1 MTAVTELQAGGAS
14 VRRACAALAL
24 APASYYRALRP
35 PAEPQP
41 RGPKNSPRA
50 LTPAERQETL
60 ELLRCARFVD
70 RSPHQIYAARLDEGQ
85 YLCSPRTMY
94 RILDANREVRER
106 RDQCRRPHHTKPQ
119 LVARQPNQAW
129 SWDLTKLLT
138 LTKGSYLYL
147 YVLLDLYSRFIVGW
161 LLATRESGR
170 LARRLIQETCVKQ
183 GIGRGQLTM
192 HSDRGTAP
200 TAKAVTQLYADL
212 DIVHSLSRPRVSNDN
227 PFSEALFKTL
237 QYAPGAPDRFVGVEH
252 GRSWAGELI
261 GYYNHHHRHSGL
273 AYLTPAMVHL
283 GQADLVLAQRQ
294 QLLDAAYARHPERFP
309 NGPPNHPALPA
320 EVWINPPE
328 DRTLAATDDLP
339 AAPNSSRLTTFH
351 CAFSPTPETAPAP
364 TTTALVV
371 RH

>member
-1 MTAVTELQAGGAS
+1 VTAVAELQAGGAS

-41 RGPKNSPRA
+41 RSPKSSPRA
-50 LTPAERQETL
+50 LVPSERQRTL
-60 ELLRCARFVD
+60 ELLHAPRFVD
-70 RSPHQIYAARLDEGQ
+70 RSPHQVYATLLDEGQ

-119 LVARQPNQAW
+119 LVARQSNQAW
-129 SWDLTKLLT
+129 SWDITKLLT

-170 LARRLIQETCVKQ
+170 LAMRLIRETCAKQ
-183 GIGRGQLTM
+183 GIGRAQLTI

-237 QYAPGAPDRFVGVEH
+237 QYAPGAPDRFVGLEH
-252 GRSWAGELI
+252 GRQWAGELI
-261 GYYNHHHRHSGL
+261 AYYNHHHRHSGL

-309 NGPPNHPALPA
+309 NGPPHHPALPT

-328 DRTLAATDDLP
+328 DRTLAVTDRPPRSAQQPPSHPLHC
-339 AAPNSSRLTTFH
+339 SS
-351 CAFSPTPETAPAP
+351 SSTPETAQVQ
-364 TTTALVV
+364 LLL
-371 RH
+371 RS